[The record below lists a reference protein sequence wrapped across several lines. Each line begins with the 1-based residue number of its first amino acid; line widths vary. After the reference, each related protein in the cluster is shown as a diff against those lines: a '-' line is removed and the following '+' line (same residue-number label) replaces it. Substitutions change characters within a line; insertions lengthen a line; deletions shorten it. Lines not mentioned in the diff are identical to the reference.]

1 MGIQLV
7 KAQHALLSIIIDPS
21 HGIWDSHPVIAIY
34 YIWSLSTSNP
44 AQIATQIMMM
54 NNCSPFSHRQLIQPG
69 HYPGH
74 SNTRLLSG
82 SCFIDIGRVAW

>member
-54 NNCSPFSHRQLIQPG
+54 NNCSPFSHSLTQTAND
-69 HYPGH
+69 PGH

-82 SCFIDIGRVAW
+82 SCFILI